1 MAFNIYKRIVLY
13 QTNFSF
19 MAKAKSVS
27 SPANAKKIFV
37 LDTSVIIYDHTAIKN
52 FQEHDVVIPIT
63 VLEEL
68 DNFKKGNDTKNFA
81 AREFTRYVD
90 VMSGN
95 NSLQD
100 WTPINGRTHGRF
112 KIEMH
117 TSAKVDAEKIFGER
131 KADHKILN
139 SAIYTAENNPDK
151 KVVLVTKDI
160 NLRIKAKSL
169 NIHAEDYTTGKILT
183 IDELYTGRSE
193 MDKVSP
199 TSINT
204 IYEKGACPAKD
215 IVKKETPEANHYYVL
230 KNGSASVLARYEETD
245 KTMRR
250 VTKADAFGVIPKNAE
265 QAFALDAIMNP
276 DIRLVSIQGV
286 AGTGKTLLSLA
297 GALEQRRNYH
307 QIYIARPIVPLSN
320 KDIGYLPGDVNSK
333 LNPYMEPLWDNL
345 KYIKSQFT
353 EKDKELKQ
361 INEMIEHE
369 KIVICPLAFIRGRS
383 LSNMFFIVD
392 EAQNLTPH
400 EVKTII
406 TRAGEN
412 TKIIFTGDIYQIDT
426 PYLDAQSNGLS
437 YLIDKVKG
445 QPLYAHIT
453 LQKGERSELANLAND
468 LL

>member
-1 MAFNIYKRIVLY
+1 
-13 QTNFSF
+13 
-19 MAKAKSVS
+19 
-27 SPANAKKIFV
+27 
-37 LDTSVIIYDHTAIKN
+37 
-52 FQEHDVVIPIT
+52 
-63 VLEEL
+63 
-68 DNFKKGNDTKNFA
+68 
-81 AREFTRYVD
+81 
-90 VMSGN
+90 
-95 NSLQD
+95 
-100 WTPINGRTHGRF
+100 
-112 KIEMH
+112 MH
-117 TSAKVDAEKIFGER
+117 TSSKVNAERIFDDK
-131 KADHKILN
+131 KADHRILN
-139 SAIYTAENNPDK
+139 TALYTAEQNPTR

-169 NIHAEDYTTGKILT
+169 TLNAEDYETGKIKT

-193 MDKVSP
+193 VQKIKQDAI
-199 TSINT
+199 TSIYNNGFC
-204 IYEKGACPAKD
+204 KAD
-215 IVKKETPEANHYYVL
+215 DVLKKNQIIPNHYYIL
-230 KNGSASVLARYEETD
+230 KNGNQSVLARYD
-245 KTMRR
+245 KDENTIHR
-250 VTKADAFGVIPKNAE
+250 VVKSAAFGVIPKNAE

-276 DIRLVSIQGV
+276 NLKLVTIQGV

-307 QIYIARPIVPLSN
+307 QIYLARPIVPLSN

-345 KYIKSQFT
+345 KFIRSQFS
-353 EKDKELKQ
+353 EKDKEHKQ
-361 INEMIEHE
+361 LNEMVENQ
-369 KIVICPLAFIRGRS
+369 KLVVCPLAYIRGRS
-383 LSNMFFIVD
+383 LSNVFFIVD

-426 PYLDAQSNGLS
+426 PYLDTQSNGLS

-453 LQKGERSELANLAND
+453 LEKGERSELANLAND